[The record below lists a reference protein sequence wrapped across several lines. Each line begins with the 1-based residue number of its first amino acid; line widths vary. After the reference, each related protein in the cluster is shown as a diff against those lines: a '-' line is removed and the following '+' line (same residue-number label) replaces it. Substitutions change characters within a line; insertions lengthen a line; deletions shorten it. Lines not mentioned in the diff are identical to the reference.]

1 MDHYDLRSKR
11 TIQEKTFKY
20 RLIPLDEV
28 MEETAIYRQNTVDKP
43 TKPTDWTVHCHP
55 FSTLP
60 LLESHLHPKFVI
72 YETGR
77 KLDDILCPLRP
88 LSEKKGRDEEIALVE
103 EVVARVNE
111 GRRQFRSKLRK
122 TWPAITQIEHI
133 YAAWTHNLDTGF
145 NPSSP
150 SSDDD
155 GSDDDNDNETNRTG
169 PRNVKRR
176 RYNIYNESPT
186 RQPSGKRNADGG
198 RRQRKST
205 VVHSDSCTL
214 TGKALRNLEKCM
226 DKAGWSEEAI
236 LAWSTSTIHGADLE
250 EVC

>member
-133 YAAWTHNLDTGF
+133 YAAWTHNLDLVTILKDTDF
-145 NPSSP
+145 NPSPP
-150 SSDDD
+150 SSDGDND
-155 GSDDDNDNETNRTG
+155 GDNDDDDDDDDKTNRTG
-169 PRNVKRR
+169 PRDV
-176 RYNIYNESPT
+176 
-186 RQPSGKRNADGG
+186 
-198 RRQRKST
+198 
-205 VVHSDSCTL
+205 
-214 TGKALRNLEKCM
+214 
-226 DKAGWSEEAI
+226 KAGWSKETI
-236 LAWSTSTIHGADLE
+236 FAWSTSTNHGADSE